1 MIRIMINPCM
11 VVLSSERIE
20 VQQTPDCTTGKEPR
34 EIKAPFVIFC
44 FFCVFQRTSFSAQR
58 FIVSGQPFLY
68 GLSEKGTEE
77 GIV

>member
-1 MIRIMINPCM
+1 MINPCM
-11 VVLSSERIE
+11 VVLRSERIE
-20 VQQTPDCTTGKEPR
+20 VQQAPDCTTGKEPR
-34 EIKAPFVIFC
+34 VIEAPFVIFC
-44 FFCVFQRTSFSAQR
+44 FFGVFQRTYFSAQR